1 MIWVRSQDK
10 EILVETSNFR
20 ICEGWLANGKVKYY
34 TIDVDVPHEEPFTFE
49 IGKYSTKE
57 KALKV
62 LDKIQEAIVPKLIID
77 VDGRVE
83 KNENMVFQMPQD
95 DEVKEDE

>member
-10 EILVETSNFR
+10 EILVEASNFR
-20 ICEGWLANGKVKYY
+20 ICEGWLANGKIAYY

-62 LDKIQEAIVPKLIID
+62 LDMIQESRIPKIRFN
-77 VDGRVE
+77 VDGKIEQITGEETFV
-83 KNENMVFQMPQD
+83 MPQD
-95 DEVKEDE
+95 DEVKV